1 MREVDRALERLYGGQ
16 NRVHEARGAT
26 PPKPHVAVPPPT
38 VGPSEM
44 SLAWPSTVLALEQA
58 HGPRFQV
65 MANRLAQDEQHRP
78 DRVILFTSCHRAEG
92 RSTLVLTLAR
102 ILAHRPGKTLLMDA
116 DLTSPSLARWLRA
129 PGLLGLQDVV
139 ESRCSLMDA
148 VIPKGVGG
156 LDLLPLRSPVLQ
168 PKEFLASGG
177 WTCLMAR
184 ARREYDLVLLDGS
197 PLFAGLSAA
206 LLHRSVDAAVLVV
219 HRGLTTDTSIERARE
234 VLEAGGLPVRGIAET
249 FASQALATSGS
260 NLNGETDL

>member
-1 MREVDRALERLYGGQ
+1 
-16 NRVHEARGAT
+16 
-26 PPKPHVAVPPPT
+26 
-38 VGPSEM
+38 
-44 SLAWPSTVLALEQA
+44 
-58 HGPRFQV
+58 
-65 MANRLAQDEQHRP
+65 
-78 DRVILFTSCHRAEG
+78 
-92 RSTLVLTLAR
+92 
-102 ILAHRPGKTLLMDA
+102 MDA

-148 VIPKGVGG
+148 VIPTGVGG